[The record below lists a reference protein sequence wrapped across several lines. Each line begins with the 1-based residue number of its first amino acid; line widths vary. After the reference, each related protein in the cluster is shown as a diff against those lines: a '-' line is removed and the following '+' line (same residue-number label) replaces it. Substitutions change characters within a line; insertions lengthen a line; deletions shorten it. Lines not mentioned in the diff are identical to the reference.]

1 MKSYINSL
9 ADFKAFA
16 FDREVTLSCP
26 EEYIEKQ
33 LKRVTRANKIIENVP
48 VLEKGDVSVIGLESA
63 LERYNRPQLTLAV
76 GSGLFDR
83 ELESHLIGKAVGET
97 FILAVKGTPVKVTI
111 ISGKRTVFPAP
122 TDAAVK
128 AYAATAGDMD
138 GVETVTQFR
147 ARVRQQYLNEKKQE
161 VIFGTVNEIQNYVLT
176 HSDWEFDP
184 DELKELYGSMME
196 DMERMAKEAYNKS
209 FAEMTDAEI
218 AFETE
223 LPTREALLDELH
235 IQCERTI
242 ATLLFAIESHGMD
255 PGKVSM
261 EQAYGLDLD
270 FLQDYVERSITFT
283 EV

>member
-9 ADFKAFA
+9 ADFKAFE

-33 LKRVTRANKIIENVP
+33 LKRVTRANKIIENVS
-48 VLEKGDVSVIGLESA
+48 VLEKGDIAVIGLESA
-63 LERYNRPQLTLAV
+63 FERYNRPQLTLAV

-83 ELESHLIGKAVGET
+83 ELESQLIGKAVGET
-97 FILAVKGTPVKVTI
+97 FTLTVKDTPVKVTV

-128 AYAATAGDMD
+128 AYAAIAEDMD
-138 GVETVTQFR
+138 GVETVAQLR
-147 ARVRQQYLNEKKQE
+147 ARAKQQYLNEKKQE
-161 VIFGTVNEIQNYVLT
+161 VIFGTVNEIQDYVLT

-184 DELKELYGSMME
+184 DELKELYGSMMA
-196 DMERMAKEAYNKS
+196 DMEQMAKESCNKS
-209 FAEMTDAEI
+209 FGEMTDEEI

-242 ATLLFAIESHGMD
+242 AMLLFAIESHGMD
-255 PGKVSM
+255 AGKVNI
-261 EQAYGLDLD
+261 EQAYELDWD
-270 FLQDYVERSITFT
+270 FLQDYVERSITFM

>member
-9 ADFKAFA
+9 ADFKAFE

-33 LKRVTRANKIIENVP
+33 LRRVTRVNKIIEDVS
-48 VLEKGDVSVIGLESA
+48 VLENGDVAVIGLESTI
-63 LERYNRPQLTLAV
+63 ERYNRPQLTLAV

-83 ELESHLIGKAVGET
+83 ELESQLIGKTVGET
-97 FILAVKGTPVKVTI
+97 CTLTTKGTPVKVTI
-111 ISGKRTVFPAP
+111 LGGRRTVFPTP
-122 TDAAVK
+122 TDAMVK

-138 GVETVTQFR
+138 GIETVTQLR
-147 ARVRQQYLNEKKQE
+147 TRVKQQYFNEKKQE

-184 DELKELYGSMME
+184 DELKELYDSMMA
-196 DMERMAKEAYNKS
+196 DMEQMAKESYNKS
-209 FAEMTDAEI
+209 FDELTDEEI

-223 LPTREALLDELH
+223 LPSREALLDELQ

-242 ATLLFAIESHGMD
+242 AMLLFAIERHGMD
-255 PGKVSM
+255 AHKVNI
-261 EQAYGLDLD
+261 EQAYALDWD
-270 FLQDYVERSITFT
+270 FLQDYVEQSITFT

>member
-9 ADFKAFA
+9 ADFKAFV
-16 FDREVTLSCP
+16 FDREVTISCP

-33 LKRVTRANKIIENVP
+33 LKRVTRANKLIENVP
-48 VLEKGDVSVIGLESA
+48 VLDKGDVAVIGLESV
-63 LERYNRPQLTLAV
+63 LERYDRPQLTLAV

-83 ELESHLIGKAVGET
+83 ELESQLIGKAVGET
-97 FILAVKGTPVKVTI
+97 FTLTVKDTPVKVTV

-128 AYAATAGDMD
+128 AYAATTEDLD
-138 GVETVTQFR
+138 GIETVAQLC
-147 ARVRQQYLNEKKQE
+147 AHVKQQYLEEKKQE

-184 DELKELYGSMME
+184 DELRELYSSMLE
-196 DMERMAKEAYNKS
+196 DMEQMAKESYNKS
-209 FAEMTDAEI
+209 FAEMTDEEI

-223 LPTREALLDELH
+223 LPTREALLDELN

-242 ATLLFAIESHGMD
+242 AALLFAIESHGMD
-255 PGKVSM
+255 AGKVDI
-261 EQAYGLDLD
+261 EQAYGLDGD
-270 FLQDYVERSITFT
+270 FLQDYVEQSITFT